1 MQIQSV
7 RDISTAFDFRRRL
20 IDARRGNPVRFDAEA
35 IKENSIRELC
45 ADDKIYFIKNFVQI
59 YSTANIDAGEWIK
72 FDLWNEQIEV
82 IEIIENNQKIIILKA
97 RQVGLTW
104 LVLAIALW
112 LMLFRPIATI
122 LVYSARDTEA
132 IYLLSDDRLR
142 GMYER
147 LPAFLKVQEKDGK
160 IVPLEIVDDDKHL
173 FSLSNGSN
181 VRAFPTSAGD
191 SYTATLAIVDEA
203 DASKDLN
210 RLLQR
215 VKPTIDAGGKL
226 ILLSRS
232 YKENPESAFKKIYR
246 AAKQKLNDYAH
257 AFLPWRVVPSRTDE
271 WYEKEKRDS
280 LAAVGTLDNVYESYP
295 ATDVEAL
302 APKEAD
308 KRFPS
313 KWLLDCYREST
324 PVSADVLRGIADL
337 PPNAVIYELPKPGFE
352 YRIGADPAEGNPNS
366 DDSSLCVAEK
376 LSGRQVAK
384 LSGKFEPRVFAGY
397 IALVSKF
404 YNDAPALVERNNHG
418 HAVIQKCEDLDV
430 DLLNGYDDKT
440 GWLNNSKGKVLLYDH
455 TAEMLRTEDCQVVD
469 FRTYSQ
475 LSSIEA
481 ATLLAPDGMPDDEA
495 DAFCLA
501 QKACLFENA
510 VPEEGYS
517 GGSYDSY
524 FDE

>member
-1 MQIQSV
+1 MPNDFQI
-7 RDISTAFDFRRRL
+7 
-20 IDARRGNPVRFDAEA
+20 P
-35 IKENSIRELC
+35 SIESIERELC
-45 ADDKIYFIKNFVQI
+45 RRDKIHFIRNFVEI
-59 YSTANIDAGEWIK
+59 YSTAGNEAGEWIP
-72 FDLWNEQIEV
+72 FELWKEQIEV
-82 IEIIENNQKIIILKA
+82 VEIIEGNQKTIILKA

-104 LVLAIALW
+104 LVLSYALW

-132 IYLLSDDRLR
+132 IYLLSEDRLR
-142 GMYER
+142 GMYSR
-147 LPAFLKVQEKDGK
+147 LPDFLKVKETDGK
-160 IVPLEIVDDDKHL
+160 IEPLTIVDDDKHL

-203 DASKDLN
+203 DAPKDLN

-232 YKENPESAFKKIYR
+232 YKENPESTFKKIYR
-246 AAKQKLNDYAH
+246 AAKTKLNDYAH
-257 AFLPWRVVPSRTDE
+257 AFLSWNVVPTRTEE

-280 LAAVGTLDNVYESYP
+280 LAAVGTFDNVYESYP
-295 ATDVEAL
+295 ATDAEAL

-313 KWLLDCYREST
+313 KWLLDCYKELKPYGDDAARLLNIPAGS
-324 PVSADVLRGIADL
+324 L
-337 PPNAVIYELPKPGFE
+337 IYELPVDDAE

-366 DDSSLCVAEK
+366 DDSSLCVIEK

-384 LSGKFEPRVFAGY
+384 LSGKFEPRVFAHH
-397 IALVSKF
+397 IAKF
-404 YNDAPALVERNNHG
+404 SAVYNNCPVLIERNNHG
-418 HAVIQKCEDLDV
+418 HAVIQKCEDLKLN
-430 DLLNGYDDKT
+430 LLNGYDEKT

-455 TAEMLRTEDCQVVD
+455 TAEMVRTNDCRIVD
-469 FRTYSQ
+469 FTTYSQ
-475 LSSIEA
+475 LASIEA
-481 ATLLAPDGMPDDEA
+481 STLLAPDGQHDDEA

-501 QKACLFENA
+501 QIACLQGEFKITDRVKNIFGM
-510 VPEEGYS
+510 VTR
-517 GGSYDSY
+517 
-524 FDE
+524 

>member
-1 MQIQSV
+1 MPLDGAKIPTLEDIRREKCR
-7 RDISTAFDFRRRL
+7 RDKL
-20 IDARRGNPVRFDAEA
+20 
-35 IKENSIRELC
+35 
-45 ADDKIYFIKNFVQI
+45 YFIKNFVFI
-59 YSTANIDAGEWIK
+59 YSTTEGESGEWIK
-72 FDLWNEQIEV
+72 FDLWDEQIEV
-82 IEIIENNQKIIILKA
+82 VEIIENNQKIIILKA

-112 LMLFRPIATI
+112 LVIFKPIATI

-142 GMYER
+142 GMYQR
-147 LPAFLKVQEKDGK
+147 LPDFLKTHEVNGK
-160 IVPLEIVDDDKHL
+160 IVPLEIIDDDKHL

-210 RLLQR
+210 KLLQR

-232 YKENPESAFKKIYR
+232 YKENPESTFKKIYR
-246 AAKQKLNDYAH
+246 AAKEKINEYAH
-257 AFLPWRVVPSRTDE
+257 IFLPWWVVPKRTKE
-271 WYEKEKRDS
+271 WYEKEKCDS

-313 KWLLDCYREST
+313 KWLLDCYEEGIK
-324 PVSADVLRGIADL
+324 VSDNVLRKLDEEL
-337 PPNAVIYELPKPGFE
+337 PHNLIVYELPNSRLD
-352 YRIGADPAEGNPNS
+352 YVIGADPAEGNPSS
-366 DDSSLCVAEK
+366 DDSALCVSEK
-376 LSGRQVAK
+376 ISTRQVAK
-384 LSGKFEPRVFAGY
+384 LAGKFEPRVFAEM
-397 IALVSKF
+397 ISKISVF
-404 YNDAPALVERNNHG
+404 YNNAPALIERNNHG
-418 HAVIQKCEDLDV
+418 HAVIQKCQDLGV
-430 DLLNGYDDKT
+430 ELLNGYDEKP

-455 TAEMLRTEDCQVVD
+455 TADLIRTTDCKIVD

-475 LSSIEA
+475 LASIEA
-481 ATLLAPDGMPDDEA
+481 STLLAPEGLPDDEA

-501 QKACLFENA
+501 NKGA
-510 VPEEGYS
+510 VLDPYT
-517 GGSYDSY
+517 GGSYETGGSI
-524 FDE
+524 EHL

>member
-1 MQIQSV
+1 MPNDFKIPTIE
-7 RDISTAFDFRRRL
+7 DI
-20 IDARRGNPVRFDAEA
+20 E
-35 IKENSIRELC
+35 RELC
-45 ADDKIYFIKNFVQI
+45 ARDKIYFIRNFVRI
-59 YSTANIDAGEWIK
+59 YSTSGDADSGEWIS
-72 FDLWNEQIEV
+72 FDLWDEQTEV
-82 IEIIENNQKIIILKA
+82 IEIIEGNQKIIILKA

-142 GMYER
+142 GMYDR
-147 LPAFLKVQEKDGK
+147 LPEFLKVKRENDFW
-160 IVPLEIVDDDKHL
+160 IPLEVVDDDKHL

-246 AAKQKLNDYAH
+246 SAKQKLNDYAF
-257 AFLPWRVVPSRTDE
+257 AFLPWWVVPTRTKE
-271 WYEKEKRDS
+271 WYEREKRDS
-280 LAAVGTLDNVYESYP
+280 LATVGTFDNVYESYP
-295 ATDVEAL
+295 ATDAEAL

-313 KWLLDCYREST
+313 GWLLDCYKEA
-324 PVSADVLRGIADL
+324 PAVAANVLREIPDL
-337 PPNAVIYELPKPGFE
+337 PPNTIVYELPRTGYE

-366 DDSSLCVAEK
+366 DDSSLCVVEK

-384 LSGKFEPRVFAGY
+384 LSGKYEPRVFAGY
-397 IALVSKF
+397 ITQISAF
-404 YNDAPALVERNNHG
+404 YAGAPVLVERNNHG
-418 HAVIQKCEDLDV
+418 HAVIQKCQDLSL
-430 DLLNGYDDKT
+430 DLLSGYDEKP

-455 TAEMLRTEDCQVVD
+455 TAEMIRTRDCTVVD
-469 FRTYSQ
+469 FKTYTQ
-475 LSSIEA
+475 LASIEA
-481 ATLLAPDGMPDDEA
+481 ATLLAPDGMKDDDA
-495 DAFCLA
+495 DAFALA
-501 QKACLFENA
+501 QMACLKGAKEY
-510 VPEEGYS
+510 EEGYS
-517 GGSYDSY
+517 GANYKDY
-524 FDE
+524 FDEEN